1 MRALTSSPRKT
12 GRTAAV
18 VIAALALVLVL
29 APAAPA
35 KPGPAKPSTPG
46 KATRVESPGAHLRI
60 ELTSTSDWSRVW
72 IDGIIFHASHIAGD
86 GAGVSRTDSWVR
98 VDGNRT
104 GVVEAIAPPP
114 TSGSVGFRL
123 HKATVGTARLV
134 IRQVAAPGASKVL
147 ADLTTTGSSSATNEI
162 GRAHV

>member
-46 KATRVESPGAHLRI
+46 KAARVESPGAPLRI
-60 ELTSTSDWSRVW
+60 ELASTSDWSRVW
-72 IDGIIFHASHIAGD
+72 IDGIIFPEIEG
-86 GAGVSRTDSWVR
+86 RR
-98 VDGNRT
+98 VGKGGCRKC
-104 GVVEAIAPPP
+104 
-114 TSGSVGFRL
+114 R
-123 HKATVGTARLV
+123 
-134 IRQVAAPGASKVL
+134 IRWS
-147 ADLTTTGSSSATNEI
+147 TYY
-162 GRAHV
+162 

>member
-46 KATRVESPGAHLRI
+46 KAARVESPGAHLRI
-60 ELTSTSDWSRVW
+60 ELTSISDWSRVW

-98 VDGNRT
+98 VDRS
-104 GVVEAIAPPP
+104 EEH
-114 TSGSVGFRL
+114 TS
-123 HKATVGTARLV
+123 
-134 IRQVAAPGASKVL
+134 
-147 ADLTTTGSSSATNEI
+147 EI
-162 GRAHV
+162 QTIMG

>member
-35 KPGPAKPSTPG
+35 KPGPANPSPPG
-46 KATRVESPGAHLRI
+46 KAARVESPGAHLRN

-72 IDGIIFHASHIAGD
+72 IDGRSEERRVGKEC
-86 GAGVSRTDSWVR
+86 VSTCRSR
-98 VDGNRT
+98 
-104 GVVEAIAPPP
+104 
-114 TSGSVGFRL
+114 GSPDHEKKKKNTR
-123 HKATVGTARLV
+123 K
-134 IRQVAAPGASKVL
+134 
-147 ADLTTTGSSSATNEI
+147 
-162 GRAHV
+162 

>member
-46 KATRVESPGAHLRI
+46 KAARVESPGAHLRI

-72 IDGIIFHASHIAGD
+72 IDGIIFPAPHTA
-86 GAGVSRTDSWVR
+86 GAGVGVCRPDPWVR
-98 VDGNRT
+98 AART
-104 GVVEAIAPPP
+104 PPR
-114 TSGSVGFRL
+114 V
-123 HKATVGTARLV
+123 
-134 IRQVAAPGASKVL
+134 VAA
-147 ADLTTTGSSSATNEI
+147 
-162 GRAHV
+162 